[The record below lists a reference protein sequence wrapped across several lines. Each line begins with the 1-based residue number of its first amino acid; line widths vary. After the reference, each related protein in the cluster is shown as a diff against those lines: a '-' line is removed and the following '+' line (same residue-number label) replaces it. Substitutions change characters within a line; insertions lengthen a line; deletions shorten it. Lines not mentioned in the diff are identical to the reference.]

1 MFSFLR
7 HYLGNGRSV
16 LVALNMSDKP
26 QMVTYDLTSQ
36 GVTGGIGL
44 MLLEQ
49 LRLREQD
56 DPAGP
61 HDDPAVRDRGHRGE
75 ITARLRG

>member
-26 QMVTYDLTSQ
+26 QMVTYDLTNA
-36 GVTGGIGL
+36 GGAGRRRADAT
-44 MLLEQ
+44 EQ

-61 HDDPAVRDRGHRGE
+61 HDDPAVWD
-75 ITARLRG
+75 TAVIGVK